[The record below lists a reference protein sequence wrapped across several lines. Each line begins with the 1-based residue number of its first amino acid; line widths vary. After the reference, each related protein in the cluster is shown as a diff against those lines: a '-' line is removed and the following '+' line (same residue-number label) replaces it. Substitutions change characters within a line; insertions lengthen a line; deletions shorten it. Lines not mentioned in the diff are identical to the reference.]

1 MYPEMDRYECWPL
14 YVMVILFL
22 LPAVLTLHIRHPLL
36 RFSLCYGCHLKQ
48 WHRWLGIRAQ
58 HAGNDGHYLVFSV
71 DSLSLYLD
79 GRLSKSP

>member
-1 MYPEMDRYECWPL
+1 MCPEKDRYECWL
-14 YVMVILFL
+14 SYVMVILFQ
-22 LPAVLTLHIRHPLL
+22 LPAVLTLHIIHPLL
-36 RFSLCYGCHLKQ
+36 RFSLRYGCHLKQ

-58 HAGNDGHYLVFSV
+58 YTGNDGHYLVFSV